1 MYYGLLGVTAIAFS
15 CSTEFIPELNEQL
28 KLVKFTDEFK
38 MMLTTSMAL
47 DFAAC
52 WIIEKVLKR
61 AFSDYRPKDIA
72 KRRPEQDERE
82 AIRNEEERK
91 ERERKAHE
99 EAEKKAKEAEEKFK
113 QMLEARRR

>member
-15 CSTEFIPELNEQL
+15 CSMELIPEVNEQL

-38 MMLTTSMAL
+38 MMLTSAMAL

-52 WIIEKVLKR
+52 WVIEKALKR
-61 AFSDYRPKDIA
+61 AFSDFRPKDIA

-82 AIRNEEERK
+82 RERNERVRK
-91 ERERKAHE
+91 EAERKAAE
-99 EAEKKAKEAEEKFK
+99 EAERKAREMEEKF
-113 QMLEARRR
+113 RRMMAGRR